1 MDGTRPNVDGTR
13 PNVDG
18 TRPNVDGTRPNVDC
32 VGYLRSTAEQAHCC
46 GYCLVYVPSVLSRP
60 FPLWKTI
67 A

>member
-18 TRPNVDGTRPNVDC
+18 TRPNVDGTRPNEDGTRPNVDC

-46 GYCLVYVPSVLSRP
+46 GYCLVYVP
-60 FPLWKTI
+60 
-67 A
+67 